1 MAGLKKKMRWKEK
14 TIVVL
19 EFPLSLPLALPSF
32 VSCLLPSK
40 AKDIIVVS
48 TFCNYCDAYKSIYL
62 VQDFPGGSGG
72 EESNCSAG
80 NPGSIPGSGRSLG
93 GGNATHSSIL
103 AWRIPWTVELDGIP
117 SMRSQR
123 IRHG

>member
-72 EESNCSAG
+72 EESNCRAG

-93 GGNATHSSIL
+93 EGMATHLRIL
-103 AWRIPWTVELDGIP
+103 AWRNPQTEEPGRLQSIGL
-117 SMRSQR
+117 Q
-123 IRHG
+123 